1 MMTFQTVRKSML
13 LLIASLF
20 IGTMTAC
27 SQGSSLIKSVQPSE
41 HAEPHEEIF
50 TVVETPP
57 SFPGGMD
64 RFSDYIHQNLRYPAD
79 AIKNKVEG
87 RVFVSF
93 LVMYNGRLQD
103 VTVLR
108 GYGYGMNEEAV
119 RLVQSMP
126 SWIPGKQ
133 AGRPV
138 NVKYN
143 VVIPFELSSVK

>member
-1 MMTFQTVRKSML
+1 MMTFQTARKSML

-27 SQGSSLIKSVQPSE
+27 SQGSSPIKSVQPSE
-41 HAEPHEEIF
+41 QAEPHEEIF

-64 RFSDYIHQNLRYPAD
+64 RFRDYIHQNLRYPAD

-93 LVMYNGRLQD
+93 LVMYDGRLQD
-103 VTVLR
+103 VTVLK